1 MADTDREA
9 RERFAANIE
18 RLRRRDGLSVEDL
31 AARSQIDPDVLRR
44 ILRADQEADYG
55 TIALLAGALGVEPGT
70 LFEGIVWIPPGPDGE
85 GRFEIDGP
93 DGRGATG

>member
-31 AARSQIDPDVLRR
+31 AERAQIDDSELDE
-44 ILRADQEADYG
+44 ILRAESEATY
-55 TIALLAGALGVEPGT
+55 TAVLLLAGALGVEPGA
-70 LFEGIVWIPPGPDGE
+70 LIEGIRWIPPRDGQP
-85 GRFEIDGP
+85 GRYAIDEA
-93 DGRGATG
+93 DGGS